1 MGPLRHLRATILVAF
16 AALALGACGNGE
28 EPEPAAS
35 PTPGQETPTAAPS
48 PTPEGAA
55 LDDLVTDGV
64 LTVCTDAPY
73 PPMEFER
80 EGEFTGFDIELVRA
94 IAVQMGLDGIEVI
107 NSGFDPITSGAVFQS
122 PEQCDVAAASIT
134 ITEERDNSI
143 DFSDPY
149 FNADQS
155 LLVKKDS
162 GITSLEDLAGM
173 TIGVQ
178 TGTTGKMYAQENKPE
193 GATIR
198 SFDDAGGLFVALE
211 AGQID
216 AILQDLVVNR
226 GRVLEDDTVAVV
238 QTFPTDERYGF
249 AFPEEGAED
258 LQEAFNRAL
267 QTLRDDGTYDAIFTE
282 WFPEGQAGEA

>member
-1 MGPLRHLRATILVAF
+1 MGSLRHLRATILLVL
-16 AALALGACGNGE
+16 AALVLGACGDAD

-35 PTPGQETPTAAPS
+35 PAPGEESPAPS
-48 PTPEGAA
+48 PTPAGAA
-55 LDDLVTDGV
+55 LDLVTAGV

-80 EGEFTGFDIELVRA
+80 EGEFTGFDIELLRA
-94 IAVQMGLDGIEVI
+94 VATEMGLEGIEVI
-107 NSGFDPITSGAVFQS
+107 NSGFEPITSGAVFQS
-122 PEQCDVAAASIT
+122 PKQCDLAAASIT
-134 ITEERDNSI
+134 ITEERDQNI
-143 DFSDPY
+143 DFSAPY
-149 FNADQS
+149 FDADQS

-162 GITSLEDLAGM
+162 GVTSLEDLAGR

-178 TGTTGKMYAQENKPE
+178 TGTTGEMYAQENQPE

-226 GRVLEDDTVAVV
+226 GRTLEDDTVTVV

-249 AFPEEGAED
+249 AFPEEGAEA
-258 LQEAFNRAL
+258 LQEALNRAL
-267 QTLRDDGTYDAIFTE
+267 QTLRDDGTYDALFAE
-282 WFPEGQAGEA
+282 WFPEGQAGAA